1 MKKTITSILLFATI
15 AAIAAGNV
23 YAQQLAFPGAEG
35 FGRFAQGARAGEVQE
50 VYHVTTLEDS
60 GPGSLRDAVS
70 RPNRIVVFDVAGV
83 INIKSRLV
91 FSNNL
96 TVAGQT
102 APGEGITVYGNGVS
116 FSGANNIIVRY
127 MRFRMGVGGDSGKDA
142 AGIANGTNMIF
153 DHVSVSWGRDENFSV
168 SWDKKGTEPGNITI
182 QNSIIGQGLQTHSCG
197 GLIQTNGGVTLFRNL
212 YIDNNTRNPKVKG
225 LNQYVN
231 NVVYNWGVGGC
242 YILGDTEGHSW
253 GAIENNYFIKGPE
266 KSTNVFTRATATFQV
281 YQKGNK
287 IDENLDGILN
297 GRDASEEDYR
307 RSEDVTVTFV
317 SSYDDFHN
325 SPQRHPDILSATT
338 AEEAYEWIRQNA
350 GASLPVRD
358 EVDNYMINEL
368 ISLGAKGVLING
380 ESELGLANNVG
391 VLFKGNKYL
400 DTDND
405 GIPDFW
411 EDANGLDKNNAEDAL
426 LTADNGYLNIENYIN
441 GINAPIPYVK
451 YPSHVQVSAVSK
463 ESISLRWVNNA
474 EESTA
479 IILEMSADNETFIPV
494 LLTRDVTTYTFD
506 DLTSNTPYY
515 FRFKTINGEVESLY
529 TDILEIKTNGEAA
542 PPVASV
548 NPIPENGTTTSS
560 YSSVTLFWE
569 NYTGNWGGELTYN
582 LYIGNSPDDLD
593 LIQSGMIETKY
604 IMDVKSNTTY
614 YWRVDAKNDL
624 GETLGS
630 IWSFTSGVKPK
641 RTKVAYYSFNQAEGN
656 NLENEYGPN
665 AIARNFSPVWISG
678 IIENAVEF
686 PGETGTGF
694 VQEHYDDITL
704 GNESFTIEFWFKS
717 AGGEVDWYLLH
728 KGSHA
733 KDSYEGA
740 TGKWFG
746 VQYNKIGKNDR
757 FTWGIDDDKT
767 KSDLNISS
775 ASKYFNDEWVH
786 AVCIRDVENKKLFVY
801 LNGELA
807 GSKNDNTGDIGNIE
821 NMAIG
826 NSNSNYENAFKG
838 LMDDLSIYLGALS
851 AEEVQDNYV
860 EGSTTRIAKTIN
872 DREALRVYPMPFT
885 EEFDVLLDIEYNGI
899 AKVSISDMT
908 GQVMHTNNMIVKNS
922 IVNVSGL
929 SSLKKGYYICTI
941 EYDNGITSAVKIIK

>member
-15 AAIAAGNV
+15 IVGNA
-23 YAQQLAFPGAEG
+23 YSQQLAFPGAEG
-35 FGRFAQGARAGEVQE
+35 FGRFAQGARAGEVRE
-50 VYHVTTLEDS
+50 IYHVTTLEDS

-70 RPNRIVVFDVAGV
+70 QPNRIVVFDVAGV

-91 FSNNL
+91 FSSNL

-153 DHVSVSWGRDENFSV
+153 DHVSVSWGKDENFSV
-168 SWDKKGTEPGNITI
+168 SWDKKGTEPGDITI

-242 YILGDTEGHSW
+242 YILGDTQGDSW
-253 GAIENNYFIKGPE
+253 AAIENNYFIKGPE
-266 KSTNVFTRATATFQV
+266 KSTNVFTRATEAFQV

-287 IDENLDGILN
+287 IDQNVDGMLN
-297 GRDASEEDYR
+297 GRDATEEDYR

-317 SSYDDFHN
+317 TSYDNFN
-325 SPQRHPDILSATT
+325 NPPQRHPDISSATT
-338 AEEAYEWIRQNA
+338 ADEAYQWISQNA

-358 EVDNYMINEL
+358 AIDNYMVEEL
-368 ISLGAKGVLING
+368 ISLGTKGALING
-380 ESELGLANNVG
+380 ESELGLPNNVG
-391 VLFKGNKYL
+391 LLFKGNKYP
-400 DTDND
+400 DADGD

-411 EDANGLDKNNAEDAL
+411 EDNNGLNKNNPEDAL
-426 LTADNGYLNIENYIN
+426 LIADNGYLNIENYIN
-441 GINAPIPYVK
+441 SIDGPAPYVK
-451 YPSHVQVSAVSK
+451 YPSHLQVSAVSK
-463 ESISLRWVNNA
+463 ESISLRWKNNA
-474 EESTA
+474 DESTA
-479 IILEMSADNETFIPV
+479 IILEMSTDNVAFTPV
-494 LLTRDVTTYTFD
+494 SLATDVTAYTFEG
-506 DLTSNTPYY
+506 LTSNTPYY
-515 FRFKTINGEVESLY
+515 FRLKTINGEVESLY

-548 NPIPENGTTTSS
+548 NPVPGDGSTTPS
-560 YSSVTLFWE
+560 YSRVALSWE
-569 NYTGNWGGELTYN
+569 NYTGNWGGELTYS
-582 LYIGNSPDDLD
+582 LYIGNSPDALE
-593 LIQSGMIETKY
+593 LIQSGMTDTEY
-604 IMDVKSNTTY
+604 AMEVRSNTTY

-624 GETLGS
+624 GESQGAV
-630 IWSFTSGVKPK
+630 WSFISGVKPK
-641 RTKVAYYSFNQAEGN
+641 RTKVAYYSFNQSEGN
-656 NLENEYGPN
+656 SLENEYGPN
-665 AIARNFSPVWISG
+665 ASAREFSPVWISG

-686 PGETGTGF
+686 PGTNSSGF

-704 GNESFTIEFWFKS
+704 GNESFTVEFWFKS
-717 AGGEVDWYLLH
+717 TGGEVDWYLLH
-728 KGSHA
+728 KGSHV

-767 KSDLNISS
+767 KSDLNVSS

-786 AVCIRDVENKKLFVY
+786 AVCIRDIESKKLFVY

-807 GSKNDNTGDIGNIE
+807 GSKNDGTGDIGTNE

-826 NSNSNYENAFKG
+826 NCNSNYENAFRG
-838 LMDDLSIYLGALS
+838 LMDDLSIYQGALS
-851 AEEVQDNYV
+851 AEEVQDNYQEGIATRV
-860 EGSTTRIAKTIN
+860 EKVTN
-872 DREALRVYPMPFT
+872 DQGVLMVYPMPFIK
-885 EEFDVLLDIEYNGI
+885 EFNVMLNDACNGW
-899 AKVSISDMT
+899 AKVIISDMSGRIVYT
-908 GQVMHTNNMIVKNS
+908 NEAMVQNRVMNI
-922 IVNVSGL
+922 SGL
-929 SSLKKGYYICTI
+929 SYLRKGYYVCTI
-941 EYDNGITSAVKIIK
+941 ECSNGTTSVVKIIK